1 MHTRQ
6 FHERL
11 SRLSNNTHSLRSPL
25 DSLDLE
31 TVPRL
36 DRRHFAQDVRQV
48 GVGNSTRSPPP
59 TPTPLRPSYPPHP
72 AEPRLTRTAAYTHCP
87 RHPLGCDGASLC
99 HATNTLGPPSCC
111 HSGPRWPALCRPP
124 CVGRHYR
131 PFVTPSRIC
140 PTRTVKLTSQLRHLN
155 ACSFEGPR

>member
-36 DRRHFAQDVRQV
+36 ERRHFAQDVRQV

-59 TPTPLRPSYPPHP
+59 TPPPTPLHCPSYPPHP
-72 AEPRLTRTAAYTHCP
+72 AEPRLTRTAGIYPLPPPSAWMRRGFSLP
-87 RHPLGCDGASLC
+87 RHQHSRAAVLLPLRAAMAGALQTTVCGPTLPAFCD
-99 HATNTLGPPSCC
+99 P
-111 HSGPRWPALCRPP
+111 
-124 CVGRHYR
+124 
-131 PFVTPSRIC
+131 VTDLPDENC
-140 PTRTVKLTSQLRHLN
+140 
-155 ACSFEGPR
+155 

>member
-36 DRRHFAQDVRQV
+36 ERRHFAQDVRQV

-59 TPTPLRPSYPPHP
+59 PPTPLHCPSYPPHP

-87 RHPLGCDGASLC
+87 RHPLGCDGASLPRHQHSRAAVLLPLRAAMAGALQTTVC
-99 HATNTLGPPSCC
+99 GPTL
-111 HSGPRWPALCRPP
+111 PAFCDP
-124 CVGRHYR
+124 
-131 PFVTPSRIC
+131 
-140 PTRTVKLTSQLRHLN
+140 VKDLPDEN
-155 ACSFEGPR
+155 C